1 MFSSAVSRN
10 DMSLIDILQD
20 LTDNVNKGT
29 KNILCDTEIFSLT
42 FSHFISSAY
51 SFSGSSG
58 DFSRSSLTYQS
69 HSSARGTPRGG
80 CPERGRAEN
89 LIIVESYTISFSE

>member
-58 DFSRSSLTYQS
+58 DFSRSSLTYQIILPQEEPHEVAVLS
-69 HSSARGTPRGG
+69 GDERKNLSSR
-80 CPERGRAEN
+80 
-89 LIIVESYTISFSE
+89 